1 MEFAG
6 FYERIIINKEKVND
20 YLKDWEI
27 DFIDFP
33 NTCIVIRPRKID
45 GLKYK
50 GGDEIRL
57 YLNDYDEDGIRYHM
71 GEENLLLRVYRVS
84 GEGDY
89 FMANKDIMRMTGS
102 IAIPW
107 ESIEKDL
114 PISILSKSFQILDGY
129 NEYFLQFLSSLFRKV
144 YEKSYIP
151 TEYKEEL
158 GKILLKA
165 YELKLEDYRH
175 DLELI
180 EKLSK
185 D

>member
-1 MEFAG
+1 MEFTG

-57 YLNDYDEDGIRYHM
+57 YLNDYDEDGIRYYM
-71 GEENLLLRVYRVS
+71 GEENLMLQVHRVN
-84 GEGDY
+84 GEGNY
-89 FMANKDIMRMTGS
+89 FMANKDIMRMTDN
-102 IAIPW
+102 IVIPW

-114 PISILSKSFQILDGY
+114 PISMLSKSFQILDGY
-129 NEYFLQFLSSLFRKV
+129 NEYFRQFLSSLFRKV
-144 YEKSYIP
+144 HEKSYIP
-151 TEYKEEL
+151 TEYKEDL
-158 GKILLKA
+158 GNLFLKV
-165 YELKLEDYRH
+165 YELKLEDYRP
-175 DLELI
+175 DLDLI
-180 EKLSK
+180 ETL
-185 D
+185 

>member
-1 MEFAG
+1 MEFTG
-6 FYERIIINKEKVND
+6 IYERVIIDKEKVND

-33 NTCIVIRPRKID
+33 STCITIRPRKID

-50 GGDEIRL
+50 KDDKIRL
-57 YLNDYDEDGIRYHM
+57 YLNDYDEDGIRYCM
-71 GEENLLLRVYRVS
+71 GEENLILRVYRVG

-89 FMANKDIMRMTGS
+89 FMANKDIMRMTGT
-102 IAIPW
+102 IDIPW
-107 ESIEKDL
+107 ESIKNDL

-151 TEYKEEL
+151 TEYKEDL
-158 GKILLKA
+158 GKILLKV

-185 D
+185 N

>member
-1 MEFAG
+1 
-6 FYERIIINKEKVND
+6 
-20 YLKDWEI
+20 
-27 DFIDFP
+27 
-33 NTCIVIRPRKID
+33 
-45 GLKYK
+45 
-50 GGDEIRL
+50 
-57 YLNDYDEDGIRYHM
+57 
-71 GEENLLLRVYRVS
+71 
-84 GEGDY
+84 
-89 FMANKDIMRMTGS
+89 MANKDVMRMTGN

-151 TEYKEEL
+151 AEYKKEL
-158 GKILLKA
+158 GKLLLKV

-185 D
+185 N